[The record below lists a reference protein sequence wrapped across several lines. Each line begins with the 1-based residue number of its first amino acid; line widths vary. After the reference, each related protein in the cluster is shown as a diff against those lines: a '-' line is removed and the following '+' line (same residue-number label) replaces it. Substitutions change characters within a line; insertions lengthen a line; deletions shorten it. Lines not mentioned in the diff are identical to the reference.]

1 MPDDPTANPTMP
13 DPSARADTTLRL
25 LEQARIGDAAAL
37 DALFARYVGPLRRWA
52 SGRLPRWA
60 RDAAD
65 TQDLVQETLLQTLKR
80 IGDFEPKR
88 EGALQA
94 YLRQAVMNR
103 IKDVLRRHKRRGTP
117 GVLDTGMEADGP
129 SPVEAAIGT
138 ETADRYER
146 ALAKLRPD
154 DREAIIARVELS
166 CTYEELATA
175 LGKPSADAARK
186 AAQQALVRLAA
197 EMKHER

>member
-1 MPDDPTANPTMP
+1 MHLLER
-13 DPSARADTTLRL
+13 ARA
-25 LEQARIGDAAAL
+25 GDATAL

-65 TQDLVQETLLQTLKR
+65 TQDLVQDTLLQTFKR
-80 IGDFEPKR
+80 IGDFEPRR
-88 EGALQA
+88 EGALHA
-94 YLRQAVMNR
+94 YLRQALMNR
-103 IKDVLRRHKRRGTP
+103 VKDLLRRHERRGTP
-117 GVLDTGMEADGP
+117 AALESGMEGDGP
-129 SPVEAAIGT
+129 SPVEEAIGRQ
-138 ETADRYER
+138 TAERYER
-146 ALAKLRPD
+146 ALARLRPQ
-154 DREAIIARVELS
+154 DREAIIARVELGLS
-166 CTYEELATA
+166 YEELAAA